1 MDAVARMLLL
11 RSVRCIGS
19 LLSKKLWLSDKPLK
33 TNRHFG
39 VTSYYDMSGSD
50 GGRNVKK
57 GTSKSQNKSR
67 KSEDRT
73 TKYDIPSVHKRNL
86 YFVSF
91 PVIFLFDIL
100 RSLLYQLFVIFK
112 YLYTSTS
119 KLVHRPQTN
128 STCKVEI
135 VIPERECET
144 EDYPQDMSHLHPKHP
159 TGPGDPLLAK
169 QKHHH
174 RRAFEF
180 ISKALKIDEEN
191 EGKFILPVL
200 EATPA
205 IVFFSDF
212 IAFIPNYFF
221 LGVSLACQ

>member
-1 MDAVARMLLL
+1 
-11 RSVRCIGS
+11 
-19 LLSKKLWLSDKPLK
+19 
-33 TNRHFG
+33 
-39 VTSYYDMSGSD
+39 MSGSD
-50 GGRNVKK
+50 GGRVVKK
-57 GTSKSQNKSR
+57 GTSKSPNKSR

-91 PVIFLFDIL
+91 PVIFLFDVL

-135 VIPERECET
+135 VIPERECEI
-144 EDYPQDMSHLHPKHP
+144 EDYPQDMSQLHPKHP
-159 TGPGDPLLAK
+159 TGSGPGDPLLAK

-191 EGKFILPVL
+191 EGKFYHPVL
-200 EATPA
+200 ESTPA
-205 IVFFSDF
+205 IVFSSDC
-212 IAFIPNYFF
+212 IAFIFN
-221 LGVSLACQ
+221 